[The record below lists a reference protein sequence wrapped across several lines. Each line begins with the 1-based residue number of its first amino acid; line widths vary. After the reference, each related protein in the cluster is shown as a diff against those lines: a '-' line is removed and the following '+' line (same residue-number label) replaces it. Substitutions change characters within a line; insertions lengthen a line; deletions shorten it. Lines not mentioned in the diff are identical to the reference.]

1 MVQEE
6 AAKRTTA
13 EWVAFCDRVS
23 IPCMPV
29 LSLADLPED
38 PHVKAVGL
46 FGTAEHP
53 SEGRY
58 RTVRSP
64 VSFST
69 APFRI
74 RRHAPRLGEHTAEVL
89 AEAGLS
95 SQEIQAV
102 VRAGAAPAPDRSAPI
117 HIEETTDSMTEQ
129 LKFSITDGIARI
141 VLDRPERMNAFTFDM
156 IDAWTAALQRC
167 RTDDAVKVVIVTGTG
182 AAFCSGG
189 DIVEM
194 GDRLAHT
201 PEQRKSEL
209 FNRIE
214 RIPLALEDLD
224 KPVIAAVNG
233 VATGAGMDMALM
245 CDLRYSAQSARFA
258 ETYVKVGLVPG
269 AGGAHFLPRLVGVS
283 KALELFLTG
292 DFVDAQEALR
302 IGLVNKVFPDS
313 TLAEEVDKIA
323 RRMLKAPSLTLRMTK
338 RAIYQG
344 MRNDLRTNLDL
355 ISSHYAVITAT
366 EEHQDL
372 VRSFI
377 AARSKKPG
385 E

>member
-1 MVQEE
+1 M
-6 AAKRTTA
+6 TA
-13 EWVAFCDRVS
+13 
-23 IPCMPV
+23 
-29 LSLADLPED
+29 
-38 PHVKAVGL
+38 
-46 FGTAEHP
+46 
-53 SEGRY
+53 
-58 RTVRSP
+58 
-64 VSFST
+64 
-69 APFRI
+69 
-74 RRHAPRLGEHTAEVL
+74 
-89 AEAGLS
+89 
-95 SQEIQAV
+95 
-102 VRAGAAPAPDRSAPI
+102 
-117 HIEETTDSMTEQ
+117 Q
-129 LKFSITDGIARI
+129 LKFSIADGIARI

-156 IDAWTAALQRC
+156 IDAWTAALQQC
-167 RTDDAVKVVIVTGTG
+167 RTDDTVKVVIVTGTG
-182 AAFCSGG
+182 SAFCSGG

-245 CDLRYSAQSARFA
+245 CDLRYAAQSARFA

-302 IGLVNKVFPDS
+302 IGLVNKVFADE

-344 MRNDLRTNLDL
+344 MRNDLRTNLDM

-366 EEHQDL
+366 EEHRDL

-377 AARSKKPG
+377 AARSKKRG